1 MKNGNAWWKNVNTDR
16 SSTNETEE
24 YSTELFL
31 QNKTETTEK
40 ILQTYKEMMDK
51 NSELMRN
58 LMINFD
64 IQAELLEKFLLV

>member
-40 ILQTYKEMMDK
+40 ILKTYKEMMDK